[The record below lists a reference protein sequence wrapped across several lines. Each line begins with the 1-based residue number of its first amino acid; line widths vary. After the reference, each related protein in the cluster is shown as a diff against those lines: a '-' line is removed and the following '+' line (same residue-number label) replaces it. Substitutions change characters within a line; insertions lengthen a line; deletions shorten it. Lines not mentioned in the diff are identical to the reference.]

1 VKQKT
6 ERNMGKAI
14 SLAFSVSEFGG
25 DLGSMSHR
33 EGGVSI
39 ADKKTNNPCLSKPR
53 RPVTAQLRLTTGP
66 FLAYCW
72 PHCSLSASG
81 CEWVQHIRSTG
92 HHAVLCLGPCVGCVS
107 YKRLQISASP
117 RALCPGMCLS
127 QETLYKVTCWLCSL
141 LGRL

>member
-14 SLAFSVSEFGG
+14 SLAFSVPEFGG

-92 HHAVLCLGPCVGCVS
+92 PDTMLCCVWDPVLVVPATNACRSQPLRVHSALGCVC
-107 YKRLQISASP
+107 P
-117 RALCPGMCLS
+117 RRHS
-127 QETLYKVTCWLCSL
+127 IK
-141 LGRL
+141 